1 MPKQYTYNLDKKG
14 EDGEVFEDVNAFFSN
29 TVKVPIK
36 VGDIYVASLEDAW
49 QSIKLFTPGADGK
62 YPAKEKGSE
71 GIFEGTLRGGSKKK
85 VKITDAIFSDQYL
98 SPLQG
103 MRGYNFADF
112 DSFSEELMTRL
123 MMMKLS
129 QYPDIYAK
137 LLQDSQ
143 QAGGVEFFENCPT
156 GEKTQKEIIG
166 QDISGFK
173 ARDGKWGC
181 VYDGKKTRGRN
192 LQGKC
197 MQEAFERLQGMPFK
211 PGDKAIS
218 DFEDARLQSPKAATA
233 ELQEACGNF
242 SSFTKS
248 VSKDKKSSANQE
260 RQESL
265 KKDPKLLGTFID
277 VDAIIRGK
285 EKASAVP
292 HQEVVKAEAKA
303 HKASVASPSPA
314 SVASPSATVSGGV
327 AAKASS
333 QSPTFS
339 VKDEALKA
347 KLEGFIE
354 GKSNPDDIDVQA
366 FKRIVALQ
374 AGESIPTK
382 PYVGIGA
389 KVDIQRDG
397 DNKITSLKISSVYA
411 PDFKRFKDESGN
423 EVDPKSL
430 QGKSITGFYESG
442 ELKKFSDLTEK
453 QIAELFHKAGQ
464 LDLEIDGKKI
474 SCQREE
480 NKVFVS
486 EYCEGLDIKKGGGA
500 LYKPQVHGV
509 EILEQTQE
517 KSSHA
522 ARVLEGRVASATT
535 SSGNVRM

>member
-14 EDGEVFEDVNAFFSN
+14 KDGQVFQDVNAFFSN

-49 QSIKLFTPGADGK
+49 QSIKLFTPDTDGE
-62 YPAKEKGSE
+62 YPAEGKGSD
-71 GIFEGTLRGGSKKK
+71 GIFEGTIQGGSKKQ

-103 MRGYNFADF
+103 MRGYNNTDF
-112 DSFSEELMTRL
+112 DLFSEELMTRL

-156 GEKTQKEIIG
+156 GGKTQKEIIG
-166 QDISGFK
+166 QNISGFK
-173 ARDGKWGC
+173 ARDDKWGC
-181 VYDGKKTRGRN
+181 VYNGEEINGKN

-197 MQEAFERLQGMPFK
+197 MQEAFKRLKDMPFK
-211 PGDKAIS
+211 PGDPAIS
-218 DFEDARLQSPKAATA
+218 DFNDPRLQSTKAATV
-233 ELQEACGNF
+233 ELQQACKNF
-242 SSFTKS
+242 SEFAKKNL
-248 VSKDKKSSANQE
+248 SKHDKSSANQK

-277 VDAIIRGK
+277 VDAIK
-285 EKASAVP
+285 KEEKASAVS
-292 HQEVVKAEAKA
+292 HQEVVTAKTKA
-303 HKASVASPSPA
+303 SPA
-314 SVASPSATVSGGV
+314 SVASPSATVSCGV

-354 GKSNPDDIDVQA
+354 EKSNPDDIDVQA
-366 FKRIVALQ
+366 FKKIVALQ

-430 QGKSITGFYESG
+430 QGKSITGFYERG
-442 ELKKFSDLTEK
+442 ELKNFSDLTEK

-464 LDLEIDGKKI
+464 LDLEIDGEKI

-486 EYCEGLDIKKGGGA
+486 EYCEGLDIKKGGGD

-522 ARVLEGRVASATT
+522 ARVLERAASATT
-535 SSGNVRM
+535 SGNVRM